1 MFMNPTAY
9 DDTRPC
15 WNPPLALENLGN
27 IYACG
32 RENEKKRSQKQK
44 KEWMRYR
51 QILIKTL
58 CHEKNHLLPN
68 SWHIQTET
76 LHLEHFC

>member
-1 MFMNPTAY
+1 MFMNPTVF

-15 WNPPLALENLGN
+15 WNPPLVLENLGN

-32 RENEKKRSQKQK
+32 GDNEKKRSQKQK

-51 QILIKTL
+51 QKLIKTL
-58 CHEKNHLLPN
+58 CHEKIIFFQIHGIYRLKLC
-68 SWHIQTET
+68 T
-76 LHLEHFC
+76 